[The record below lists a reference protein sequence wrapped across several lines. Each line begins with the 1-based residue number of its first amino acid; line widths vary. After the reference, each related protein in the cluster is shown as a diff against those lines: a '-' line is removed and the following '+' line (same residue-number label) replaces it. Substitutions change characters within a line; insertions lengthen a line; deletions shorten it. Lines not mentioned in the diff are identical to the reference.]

1 MTTNEKIEEQLN
13 ILIRMHEDRIKV
25 YENAME
31 HIKDDPD
38 ALTMLDKGV
47 GLSEEQVKE
56 LSQYVNYA
64 GGTPETA
71 TSFMGKLYRG
81 WIELLETFTGPQITV
96 GLRAC
101 AETDESMIRAYTEIL
116 EDPTDPSL
124 SQAARQVLQNQRAA
138 LDAGRN
144 ALTAFTNT
152 STRTSAAR
160 NENPG

>member
-13 ILIRMHEDRIKV
+13 LLIRMHEDRIKV

-31 HIKDDPD
+31 HSKDDSD
-38 ALTMLDKGV
+38 TLTVLDKGIE
-47 GLSEEQVKE
+47 LSEEQVKE

-64 GGTPETA
+64 GGTPETT

-101 AETDESMIRAYTEIL
+101 AETDEGMVRAYTEIL
-116 EDPTDPSL
+116 EDPTDPPL
-124 SQAARQVLQNQRAA
+124 SHAARQVLQNQCTA
-138 LDAGRN
+138 LETGRN
-144 ALTAFTNT
+144 TLINFTAKGANAHT
-152 STRTSAAR
+152 
-160 NENPG
+160 P